1 MLGETPRPVDY
12 SRERVPAVRASG
24 GPKLKFTFYCYLPA
38 ALILAL
44 CYVNY
49 NYGAAVPNVG
59 LVWLFGL
66 FLLMA
71 GTFVAGIYWLVR
83 LVRHAWGNGSAA
95 HQAPPSIEYSEPDSG
110 RIFGRLN

>member
-1 MLGETPRPVDY
+1 M
-12 SRERVPAVRASG
+12 
-24 GPKLKFTFYCYLPA
+24 KFTVYCYLPG
-38 ALILAL
+38 ALLLAL
-44 CYVNY
+44 CYFNY
-49 NYGAAVPNVG
+49 NYGAKIPNVA

-71 GTFVAGIYWLVR
+71 GTFLAGIYWLVR
-83 LVRHAWGNGSAA
+83 LVRHAWGNGGAA

>member
-1 MLGETPRPVDY
+1 
-12 SRERVPAVRASG
+12 
-24 GPKLKFTFYCYLPA
+24 LKFTFYCYLPA

-44 CYVNY
+44 CYFGHN
-49 NYGAAVPNVG
+49 PNKEIPNEG
-59 LVWLFGL
+59 LVWVFGL

-83 LVRHAWGNGSAA
+83 LVRHAWGHGSAA

>member
-1 MLGETPRPVDY
+1 M
-12 SRERVPAVRASG
+12 
-24 GPKLKFTFYCYLPA
+24 KFTFYCYLPG
-38 ALILAL
+38 ALLLAL

-49 NYGAAVPNVG
+49 NYGSNVPNVG

-83 LVRHAWGNGSAA
+83 LVRHAWGNGGAA
-95 HQAPPSIEYSEPDSG
+95 QPAQPAIEYSEPDSG
-110 RIFGRLN
+110 RIFGRLT